1 MAGLSSANLAHQQ
14 AARRFKR
21 AALASHGISN
31 DPRQTPARAA
41 WAIACSP
48 RKAPFEYRN
57 QSTAQPC
64 LTSQEFTLCPSA
76 LKQSATTRRYLSL
89 PWATQ
94 RMVKSTGE
102 MHDLAT
108 PPLWYQFKDP
118 QDVIAK
124 VYKFLTG
131 MQFFENLDAFADH
144 AINLNE
150 TEASGQI
157 H

>member
-1 MAGLSSANLAHQQ
+1 MQKH
-14 AARRFKR
+14 
-21 AALASHGISN
+21 SN
-31 DPRQTPARAA
+31 CGGAVLIGVPVAPMTELYWGPL
-41 WAIACSP
+41 
-48 RKAPFEYRN
+48 APFEIVEAHDEMVKAIKGRPDIQLLTANVHNKHSGAPSGRFDIAVDVRSGDGCGMYR
-57 QSTAQPC
+57 
-64 LTSQEFTLCPSA
+64 
-76 LKQSATTRRYLSL
+76 SL
-89 PWATQ
+89 V
-94 RMVKSTGE
+94 MVKSTGE

-131 MQFFENLDAFADH
+131 MQFFENLDAFADQ

-150 TEASGQI
+150 AEASGQI

>member
-1 MAGLSSANLAHQQ
+1 MQKH
-14 AARRFKR
+14 
-21 AALASHGISN
+21 SN
-31 DPRQTPARAA
+31 GGGAVLIGVPVAPMTELYWGPL
-41 WAIACSP
+41 
-48 RKAPFEYRN
+48 APFKIVEAHDEMVKAIQGRPDIQLLTANVRNKHSGVPSGRFDIAIDVRSGDGCGMYR
-57 QSTAQPC
+57 
-64 LTSQEFTLCPSA
+64 
-76 LKQSATTRRYLSL
+76 SL
-89 PWATQ
+89 M
-94 RMVKSTGE
+94 MVKSTGE

-150 TEASGQI
+150 AEASGQI